1 MSDQKLF
8 KIIRIQSRIC
18 IGGPTIHTEILSR
31 YLPAS
36 KYESL
41 VIGGALDEKESCR
54 YAELKEKGIRI
65 HIINEMKR
73 DLSPLNDIRTIYAL
87 YKIIRKEK
95 PNIVETHTAKAGFT
109 GRIAAFLA
117 RVPVIVHTFHGHVFE
132 NYFSIFKTKIIILIE
147 RFLARL
153 STKIIVLSRKQLED
167 IVHKYKIAP
176 ADKTEIIPLGFEIER
191 FVNLKRN
198 GSLKH
203 ELGIS
208 KSRYLIATIGRIVP
222 IKNYEMIFRVIRI
235 LQAEHINVHLCV
247 IGDGKLRETYEKKM
261 NGNLNKKYVHFLGW
275 RGDLENIYSSV
286 DLVVITSLN
295 EGTPFSIIE
304 AMASGVPVVATN
316 VGGIPDLIKDGE
328 SGFLCE
334 VGNDYEMAKKIKAL
348 LLEEDL
354 KSRITH
360 NARQFVF
367 QRYSYKR
374 LINDMEKFYTSLLDS
389 RQLQHNPQ

>member
-1 MSDQKLF
+1 
-8 KIIRIQSRIC
+8 
-18 IGGPTIHTEILSR
+18 
-31 YLPAS
+31 
-36 KYESL
+36 
-41 VIGGALDEKESCR
+41 
-54 YAELKEKGIRI
+54 
-65 HIINEMKR
+65 
-73 DLSPLNDIRTIYAL
+73 
-87 YKIIRKEK
+87 
-95 PNIVETHTAKAGFT
+95 
-109 GRIAAFLA
+109 
-117 RVPVIVHTFHGHVFE
+117 
-132 NYFSIFKTKIIILIE
+132 
-147 RFLARL
+147 
-153 STKIIVLSRKQLED
+153 
-167 IVHKYKIAP
+167 
-176 ADKTEIIPLGFEIER
+176 
-191 FVNLKRN
+191 
-198 GSLKH
+198 
-203 ELGIS
+203 
-208 KSRYLIATIGRIVP
+208 
-222 IKNYEMIFRVIRI
+222 MIFRVIKI

-275 RGDLENIYSSV
+275 RYDLENIYSSV